1 MACWM
6 EAQYGRVVNA
16 FSRLL
21 RRDADLK
28 GPGGTAGRGAQRGL
42 TPRPQSAGDDAP
54 ASPGVQTLSA
64 IIPAKNEGEILLE
77 VAEAVKKYCDELIIV
92 DGHST
97 DGSAEVARQRG
108 FTVLT
113 DHGLGKGDAVRCGVE
128 AATGDVVVIMDAD
141 GSHDPDDIP
150 ALVAP
155 IREAKADLVI
165 GCRMTGGSDEFAG
178 TWELFIRLW
187 GNNFLTMLC
196 NTRFGVALTDSQN
209 GFRAARLAMLRELQL
224 QENKHTIEFEIVL
237 KALKKQ
243 YKVCQVPTHEYCRR
257 AGVSSLS
264 VRKQLPHFLRCLC
277 RNIW

>member
-1 MACWM
+1 MASSM
-6 EAQYGRVVNA
+6 EAQSERVVSA
-16 FSRLL
+16 CTRLL
-21 RRDADLK
+21 SRETDLNEL
-28 GPGGTAGRGAQRGL
+28 GRAVGRATQSPL
-42 TPRPQSAGDDAP
+42 EPRPRPLEAGSAA
-54 ASPGVQTLSA
+54 AQAVQTLSA
-64 IIPAKNEGEILLE
+64 IIPAKNEGEVLLE
-77 VAEAVKKYCDELIIV
+77 IAEAVRKYCDEVIIV

-108 FTVLT
+108 FIVLT

-128 AATGDVVVIMDAD
+128 AATGDAVVIMDAD

-155 IREAKADLVI
+155 IRQAKADLVI

-196 NTRFGVALTDSQN
+196 NTRFGMALTDSQN
-209 GFRAARLAMLRELQL
+209 GFRAARLTMLRELGL

-237 KALKKQ
+237 KALKKH
-243 YKVCQVPTHEYCRR
+243 YRVCQVPAHEYRRR

-264 VRKQLPHFLRCLC
+264 VRKQLPHFLRCLW

>member
-1 MACWM
+1 MLFWM
-6 EAQYGRVVNA
+6 QQRYGSIAIPCPVVLPTGTIPPVYANAHRLQEPFAPDSMRLSEAYSV
-16 FSRLL
+16 
-21 RRDADLK
+21 
-28 GPGGTAGRGAQRGL
+28 TAE
-42 TPRPQSAGDDAP
+42 PP
-54 ASPGVQTLSA
+54 ARAISA
-64 IIPAKNEGEILLE
+64 IIPAKNEGEVLIE
-77 VAEAVKKYCDELIIV
+77 VAESVKKYCDEVIIV

-108 FTVLT
+108 FTVLM
-113 DHGLGKGDAVRCGVE
+113 DHGLGKGDAVRCGIM
-128 AATGDVVVIMDAD
+128 AARSEIAVIMDAD

-155 IREAKADLVI
+155 IMQAKADLVI

-209 GFRAARLAMLRELQL
+209 GFRAARLQVLRALNL

-237 KALKKQ
+237 KALKKGH
-243 YKVCQVPTHEYCRR
+243 KVCQVPTHEYRRR
-257 AGVSSLS
+257 AGLSSLS
-264 VRKQLPHFLRCLC
+264 VRKQLPHFLGCLLK
-277 RNIW
+277 NIW